1 MGFFDVIPLLKQSCS
16 SINNFNVGLLEVIR
30 KPDQQDSVYLVWD
43 QEQRYRIRTTL
54 VKMFKLCK
62 TSTHILWGPT
72 GLRPVGPV
80 YIHLTGRR
88 AGGSESAGQRDS
100 VSFKCLE
107 FCRSIHKDG
116 GHWRQSCGWKDEEN
130 VKWQGR
136 RFNDYLVFFIFL
148 CPDRASYVSYPV
160 YHYYNI
166 HLFYLK
172 HWFKTEGSYCLWG
185 QLTDEQLWPGPSFL
199 QDK

>member
-1 MGFFDVIPLLKQSCS
+1 
-16 SINNFNVGLLEVIR
+16 
-30 KPDQQDSVYLVWD
+30 
-43 QEQRYRIRTTL
+43 
-54 VKMFKLCK
+54 MFKVCL

-72 GLRPVGPV
+72 SLRPVGPV
-80 YIHLTGRR
+80 DSHLTGWC
-88 AGGSESAGQRDS
+88 ASGSESAGQRDS

-107 FCRSIHKDG
+107 FCWSIHRDG
-116 GHWRQSCGWKDEEN
+116 GHWRQSCRRKDEEK

-136 RFNDYLVFFIFL
+136 KCNDCLVFFRFL
-148 CPDRASYVSYPV
+148 CPHNPSYARYSV

-172 HWFKTEGSYCLWG
+172 HWFKTEGFYCLWG
-185 QLTDEQLWPGPSFL
+185 QLTDEQLWSGPSFL